1 MRILREKKEKT
12 MKTLA
17 VYLKN
22 YIKECILAP
31 LFKQFEAIL
40 ELTVPLVMA
49 AIIDRGIGMG
59 DKPYILKMGLLLAAI
74 AVAGFIAASIAQYF
88 AAKAAIGFS
97 TELRSAVLRK
107 IHSLSFSDFDAAG
120 TSTLMTRMT
129 SDINQA
135 ELGVNKILRLLLRS
149 PFVVFGAMVVA
160 FTIDTECAL
169 IFLGVIALLCI
180 IVLGIMVS
188 TIPMHTKVRQGLDKV
203 TEKTRENLAGVRVL
217 RAFTAEDE
225 EEAEFERRNKKLTAL
240 ELKVGRVSELLNP
253 LTLIAVNAA
262 IMILIWTG
270 AIKVNIGSLTQ
281 GQVVALYNLMSQIL
295 VELVKM
301 ARLII
306 IVAKAAASGKRV
318 AKLLNTESTKLS
330 GTALPKANAPKGS
343 VEFSNVTFTYKL
355 GGAPA
360 VENISFTAAP
370 GETIGI
376 IGGTGSGK
384 SSIVNLIPGFYTA
397 DSGSIKVD
405 DVEVNCFEPHALMK
419 RIGIVPQKAELFKGS
434 IRSNLLMGNPDADDS
449 MMREALKKAQALDIV
464 DSRPEGL
471 DAEVE
476 QGGRNLSGGQKQ
488 RLTIARALLKNP
500 EILILDDSASALD
513 YATDAKLRM
522 AIMNTEN
529 PPTTFIVSQRAASML
544 YADKILVMNDGHL
557 IATGRHEELLN
568 SCSVYREIFDSQ
580 FSSEGGAA

>member
-40 ELTVPLVMA
+40 ELIVPLVMA

-253 LTLIAVNAA
+253 LTLIAGNAA

-405 DVEVNCFEPHALMK
+405 DVEVNSFEPHALMK

-434 IRSNLLMGNPDADDS
+434 IRSNLLMGNPDADES

>member
-1 MRILREKKEKT
+1 

-40 ELTVPLVMA
+40 ELIVPLVMA

-253 LTLIAVNAA
+253 LTLVAVNAA

-306 IVAKAAASGKRV
+306 IVAKAVASGKRV

-376 IGGTGSGK
+376 IGGTGSGT

-405 DVEVNCFEPHALMK
+405 DVEVNSFEPHALMK

-434 IRSNLLMGNPDADDS
+434 IRSNLLMGNPDADES

>member
-1 MRILREKKEKT
+1 

-169 IFLGVIALLCI
+169 IFLGVISLLCI

-405 DVEVNCFEPHALMK
+405 DVEVNSFEPHALMK

-434 IRSNLLMGNPDADDS
+434 IRSNLLMGNPDADES

>member
-1 MRILREKKEKT
+1 

-360 VENISFTAAP
+360 LENISFTAAP

-405 DVEVNCFEPHALMK
+405 DVEVNSFEPHALMK

-434 IRSNLLMGNPDADDS
+434 IRSNLLMGNPDADES

>member
-1 MRILREKKEKT
+1 

-40 ELTVPLVMA
+40 ELIVPLVMA

-306 IVAKAAASGKRV
+306 IVAKAVASGKRV

-405 DVEVNCFEPHALMK
+405 DVEVNSFEPHALMK

-434 IRSNLLMGNPDADDS
+434 IRSNLLMGNPDADES

-500 EILILDDSASALD
+500 EILILDDSTSALD

>member
-40 ELTVPLVMA
+40 ELIVPLVMA

-262 IMILIWTG
+262 IIILIWTG

-405 DVEVNCFEPHALMK
+405 DVEVNSFEPHALMK

-434 IRSNLLMGNPDADDS
+434 IRSNLLMGNPDADES

>member
-1 MRILREKKEKT
+1 

-169 IFLGVIALLCI
+169 IFLGVIVVLCI

-405 DVEVNCFEPHALMK
+405 DVEVNSFEPHALMK

-434 IRSNLLMGNPDADDS
+434 IRSNLLMGNPDADES

>member
-1 MRILREKKEKT
+1 

-40 ELTVPLVMA
+40 ELIVPLVMA

-405 DVEVNCFEPHALMK
+405 DVEVNSFEPHALMK
-419 RIGIVPQKAELFKGS
+419 RIGIVPQNAELFKGS
-434 IRSNLLMGNPDADDS
+434 IRSNLLMGNPDADES

>member
-40 ELTVPLVMA
+40 ELIVPLVMA

-330 GTALPKANAPKGS
+330 GTSLPKANAPKGS

-405 DVEVNCFEPHALMK
+405 DVEVNSFEPHALMK

-434 IRSNLLMGNPDADDS
+434 IRSNLLMGNPDADES

>member
-1 MRILREKKEKT
+1 

-384 SSIVNLIPGFYTA
+384 SSIVNLIPGFYTV

-405 DVEVNCFEPHALMK
+405 DVEVNSFEPHALMK

-434 IRSNLLMGNPDADDS
+434 IRSNLLMGNPDADES

>member
-240 ELKVGRVSELLNP
+240 ELKVGRVSELVNP

-405 DVEVNCFEPHALMK
+405 DVEVNSFEPHALMK

-434 IRSNLLMGNPDADDS
+434 IRSNLLMGNPDADES

>member
-405 DVEVNCFEPHALMK
+405 DVEVNSFEPHALMK

-434 IRSNLLMGNPDADDS
+434 IRSNLLMGNPDADES

-529 PPTTFIVSQRAASML
+529 PTTTFIVSQRAASML

>member
-1 MRILREKKEKT
+1 

-169 IFLGVIALLCI
+169 IFLGVISLLCI

-434 IRSNLLMGNPDADDS
+434 IRSNLLMGNPDADES

>member
-40 ELTVPLVMA
+40 ELIVPLVMA

-405 DVEVNCFEPHALMK
+405 DVEVNSFEPHALMT
-419 RIGIVPQKAELFKGS
+419 RIGIGPQKAELFKGS
-434 IRSNLLMGNPDADDS
+434 IRSNLLMGNPDADES

>member
-40 ELTVPLVMA
+40 ELIVPLVMA

-169 IFLGVIALLCI
+169 IFLGVIVVLCI

-434 IRSNLLMGNPDADDS
+434 IRSNLLMGNPDADES

>member
-1 MRILREKKEKT
+1 

-40 ELTVPLVMA
+40 ELIVPLVMA

-306 IVAKAAASGKRV
+306 IVAKAVASGKRV

-405 DVEVNCFEPHALMK
+405 DVEVNSFEPHALMK

>member
-40 ELTVPLVMA
+40 ELIVPLVMA

-360 VENISFTAAP
+360 VENISFSAAP

-405 DVEVNCFEPHALMK
+405 DVEVNSFEPHALMK